1 MATKFSTI
9 YRQELKN
16 KGALAALGA
25 AAGKGLV
32 ERMDIRNLLFSGQG
46 FIRSTGKKI
55 FGKGYSPIKK
65 TGAKVSGLSD
75 TPSVELTSLQQSN
88 ERQEALLKVVAK
100 NTLNMNM
107 MARDMNITRQN
118 ITSLTKKVTGRSAKA
133 ADALWINSSQRNDAF
148 NQMYSKEKTPV
159 KQLDDPKTSAF
170 NMNLMVKRQNSIL
183 SNISS
188 LFKRMADRRETTKT
202 DSTKRNVR
210 NTANESVIARS
221 IITKRDTPS
230 QSTSPQKQSSSSS
243 FLGGIIAGMAGI
255 GGSVGSVIFRTL
267 GSIIA
272 ISPLLG
278 IVGMAASAYAIK
290 KMSEDINFQ
299 GIYESVKKGIAGVL
313 GINLESEEPILRQLA
328 ENLNNIFNTKK
339 FTDIYDWIDQK
350 FGVDF
355 QKIKDG
361 IEEGTKLTMAYTE
374 AAFKVLSFNFG
385 KFGEIFSF
393 HFKEFINQY
402 KPELLLTLG
411 AAIGGSV
418 GSLFGIK
425 GAALGALVGGAV
437 GYITGKITQTRSTE
451 DIEKSIAEYE
461 KKIEVSNRRLSEL
474 DPNKLSHRG
483 EIKGLKEQNEKLEGF
498 LRRDYEE
505 LNAQNA
511 RLESLRIKP
520 ENFALPGNEN
530 YNAIIEESL
539 RKRGL
544 TTDSTTQAT
553 SSARGL
559 SPTRVDHSTKAMIDL
574 IRSKFLLAGY
584 SEAQAQ
590 AAVANAIQ
598 ESGLNPL
605 IKSRAP
611 GEESYGL
618 FQINRKAHPEFS
630 VRDLLDPEKNIDAML
645 KVMKKSPR
653 DDEIFKSITDVEKAT
668 RYFGLRMSRP
678 TDKSDEAMQKRI
690 DNLQKIPGLMLTK
703 QSTDLSTATRS
714 VSVQTE
720 PTVVTIPVPQS
731 QVVQQTSA
739 PKPSTPQVG
748 NPDAVELF
756 FNLSFPGTTR

>member
-1 MATKFSTI
+1 
-9 YRQELKN
+9 
-16 KGALAALGA
+16 
-25 AAGKGLV
+25 
-32 ERMDIRNLLFSGQG
+32 MDIRNLLFSGQG
-46 FIRSTGKKI
+46 FIRSTGQKI

-118 ITSLTKKVTGRSAKA
+118 ITSLTKKVTGKSAKA
-133 ADALWINSSQRNDAF
+133 ADALWINSSQRNDTF

-243 FLGGIIAGMAGI
+243 FLGGIIAGMSGI

-278 IVGMAASAYAIK
+278 IVGIAASAYAIK
-290 KMSEDINFQ
+290 KMSEDIDFK

-313 GINLESEEPILRQLA
+313 GINLESGEPILRQLA

-350 FGVDF
+350 FGDDF
-355 QKIKDG
+355 NYLKDTIKR
-361 IEEGTKLTMAYTE
+361 GTEFTLAYTE
-374 AAFKVLSFNFG
+374 SAFKILATNFG
-385 KFGEIFSF
+385 KLGEIFSF

-411 AAIGGSV
+411 ASIGASV

-425 GAALGALVGGAV
+425 GAALGGLAGAAA
-437 GYITGKITQTRSTE
+437 GYIMGKITQTRTEE
-451 DIEKSIAEYE
+451 DIDKDIAEQRS
-461 KKIEVSNRRLSEL
+461 KIEGANE
-474 DPNKLSHRG
+474 
-483 EIKGLKEQNEKLEGF
+483 EIKKYGRRGAIPKIVSEAADKDIVQATAKLE
-498 LRRDYEE
+498 E
-505 LNAQNA
+505 LMIERNA
-511 RLESLRIKP
+511 RFEKIESMRMTGK
-520 ENFALPGNEN
+520 NFALPGNEN

-559 SPTRVDHSTKAMIDL
+559 SPTRVDHSSKAMIDL

>member
-46 FIRSTGKKI
+46 FIRSTGQKI

-118 ITSLTKKVTGRSAKA
+118 ITSLTKKVTGKSAKA
-133 ADALWINSSQRNDAF
+133 ADALWINSSQRNDTF

-243 FLGGIIAGMAGI
+243 FLGGIIAGMSGI

-278 IVGMAASAYAIK
+278 IVGIAASAYAIK
-290 KMSEDINFQ
+290 KMSEDIDFK

-313 GINLESEEPILRQLA
+313 GINLESGEPILRQLA

-350 FGVDF
+350 FGDDF
-355 QKIKDG
+355 NYLKDTIKR
-361 IEEGTKLTMAYTE
+361 GTEFTLAYTE
-374 AAFKVLSFNFG
+374 SAFKILATNFG
-385 KFGEIFSF
+385 KLGEIFSF

-411 AAIGGSV
+411 ASIGASV

-425 GAALGALVGGAV
+425 GAALGGLAGAAA
-437 GYITGKITQTRSTE
+437 GYIMGKITQTRTEE
-451 DIEKSIAEYE
+451 DIDKDIAEQRS
-461 KKIEVSNRRLSEL
+461 KIEGANE
-474 DPNKLSHRG
+474 
-483 EIKGLKEQNEKLEGF
+483 EIKKYGRRGAIPKIVSEAADKDIVQATAKLE
-498 LRRDYEE
+498 E
-505 LNAQNA
+505 LMIERNA
-511 RLESLRIKP
+511 RFEKIESMRMTGK
-520 ENFALPGNEN
+520 NFALPGNEN

-559 SPTRVDHSTKAMIDL
+559 SPTRVDHSSKAMIDL

>member
-46 FIRSTGKKI
+46 FIRSTGQKI

-118 ITSLTKKVTGRSAKA
+118 ITSLTKKVTGKSAKA
-133 ADALWINSSQRNDAF
+133 ADALWINSSQRNDTF

-243 FLGGIIAGMAGI
+243 FLGGIIAGMSGI

-278 IVGMAASAYAIK
+278 IVGIAASAYAIK
-290 KMSEDINFQ
+290 KMSEDIDFK

-313 GINLESEEPILRQLA
+313 GINLESGEPILRQLA

-350 FGVDF
+350 FGDDF
-355 QKIKDG
+355 NYLKDTIKR
-361 IEEGTKLTMAYTE
+361 GTEFTLAYTE
-374 AAFKVLSFNFG
+374 SAFKILATNFG
-385 KFGEIFSF
+385 KLGEIFSF

-411 AAIGGSV
+411 ASIGASV

-425 GAALGALVGGAV
+425 GAALGGLAGAAA
-437 GYITGKITQTRSTE
+437 GYIMGKITQTRTEE
-451 DIEKSIAEYE
+451 DIDKDIAEQRS
-461 KKIEVSNRRLSEL
+461 KIEGANE
-474 DPNKLSHRG
+474 
-483 EIKGLKEQNEKLEGF
+483 EIKKYGRRGAIPKIVSEAADKDIVQATAKLE
-498 LRRDYEE
+498 E
-505 LNAQNA
+505 LMIERNA
-511 RLESLRIKP
+511 RFEKIESMRMTGK
-520 ENFALPGNEN
+520 NFALPGNEN

-553 SSARGL
+553 SSTRGL
-559 SPTRVDHSTKAMIDL
+559 SPTRVDHSSKAMIDL

-590 AAVANAIQ
+590 AAIANAIQ